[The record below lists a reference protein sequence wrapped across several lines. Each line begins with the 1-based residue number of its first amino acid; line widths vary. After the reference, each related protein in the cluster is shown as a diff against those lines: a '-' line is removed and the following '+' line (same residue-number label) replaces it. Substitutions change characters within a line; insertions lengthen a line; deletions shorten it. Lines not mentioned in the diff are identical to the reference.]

1 MSLDSFPAGGS
12 EVIFKVLAQFGT
24 DDIKDSR
31 SASVPMYLIE
41 LQGLQH
47 WLGSDTCLAL
57 ANGML
62 VQSRC
67 ENEHWACSLLHISH
81 HHDNLP

>member
-1 MSLDSFPAGGS
+1 M
-12 EVIFKVLAQFGT
+12 
-24 DDIKDSR
+24 DDIMNSKSD
-31 SASVPMYLIE
+31 SVPMHLIE

-62 VQSRC
+62 AESR
-67 ENEHWACSLLHISH
+67 
-81 HHDNLP
+81 